1 MPPEAWCPSPHR
13 LRQRVAPRLFVT
25 TLVSWM
31 EYSFDEGYLKV
42 AFMEIHQIPL
52 LRNPVMIVAFSG
64 WNDAAEAA
72 SGALEHLLSG
82 WREKMDEVVP
92 ELIADVDSEDFYDFQ
107 VNRPQVSIDE
117 SEIRSI
123 TWPATQVFGLS
134 VPSMNRDLVIV
145 TGVEPSMRW
154 KSFTGDLLD
163 LADDL
168 EVSLV
173 ITLGSLLADTPH
185 SRPITVTGTGAHPS
199 IASRLGVSVS
209 KYEGPTGI
217 LAIIQDGCM
226 RRGIDAISL
235 WAAVPHYAA
244 SSPSPKATLALI
256 NTLEEFLN
264 ISIPL
269 GDLPDRA
276 DSWEK
281 EVNDLAAEDTEIAEY
296 VKALEESKDAAE
308 LPEVSGD
315 SIAKEF
321 ERYLRRQKED

>member
-1 MPPEAWCPSPHR
+1 
-13 LRQRVAPRLFVT
+13 
-25 TLVSWM
+25 M

-72 SGALEHLLSG
+72 SGAVEHLLSG
-82 WREKMDEVVP
+82 WRDKSDEVVP

-107 VNRPQVSIDE
+107 VNRPQVSIDD

-123 TWPATQVFGLS
+123 TWPTTQVFGLAI
-134 VPSMNRDLVIV
+134 PSMQRDLVIV

-154 KSFTGDLLD
+154 KNFTADLLD

-173 ITLGSLLADTPH
+173 MTLGSLLADTPH

-217 LAIIQDGCM
+217 LGIIQDGCM

-256 NTLEEFLN
+256 NTIEEFLD
-264 ISIPL
+264 ISIPMS
-269 GDLPDRA
+269 DLPERSDA
-276 DSWEK
+276 WEK
-281 EVNDLAAEDTEIAEY
+281 EVDGLAAEDSEVAEY

-308 LPEVSGD
+308 LPDVSGD

-321 ERYLRRQKED
+321 ERYLRRHQED

>member
-1 MPPEAWCPSPHR
+1 
-13 LRQRVAPRLFVT
+13 
-25 TLVSWM
+25 M

-72 SGALEHLLSG
+72 SGAVEHLLSG
-82 WREKMDEVVP
+82 WRDKSDEVVP

-107 VNRPQVSIDE
+107 VNRPQVSIDD

-123 TWPATQVFGLS
+123 TWPTTQVFGLAI
-134 VPSMNRDLVIV
+134 PSMQRDLVIV

-154 KSFTGDLLD
+154 KNFTADLLD

-173 ITLGSLLADTPH
+173 MTLGSLLADTPH

-217 LAIIQDGCM
+217 LGIIQDGCM

-235 WAAVPHYAA
+235 WAAIPHYAA

-256 NTLEEFLN
+256 NTIEEFLD
-264 ISIPL
+264 ISIPMS
-269 GDLPDRA
+269 DLPERSDA
-276 DSWEK
+276 WEK
-281 EVNDLAAEDTEIAEY
+281 EVDELAAEDSEVAEY

-308 LPEVSGD
+308 LPDVSGD

-321 ERYLRRQKED
+321 ERYLRRHQED

>member
-1 MPPEAWCPSPHR
+1 
-13 LRQRVAPRLFVT
+13 
-25 TLVSWM
+25 
-31 EYSFDEGYLKV
+31 
-42 AFMEIHQIPL
+42 MEIHQIPL

-72 SGALEHLLSG
+72 SGTVEHLLSG
-82 WREKMDEVVP
+82 WRDKSDDVLP
-92 ELIADVDSEDFYDFQ
+92 ELIAQVESEDFYDFQ

-117 SEIRSI
+117 SQIRSI
-123 TWPATQVFGLS
+123 TWPSTQVFGLA
-134 VPSMNRDLVIV
+134 VPSMPRDLVIV

-154 KSFTGDLLD
+154 KSFTSDLLD

-173 ITLGSLLADTPH
+173 VTLGSLLADTPH
-185 SRPITVTGTGAHPS
+185 TRPITVSGTGAHPS
-199 IASRLGVSVS
+199 IADRLGVSVS

-217 LAIIQDGCM
+217 LGIIQDACM
-226 RRGIDAISL
+226 RRGVDAISL

-244 SSPSPKATLALI
+244 SSPSPKATLALV
-256 NTLEEFLN
+256 NTLEEFLDV
-264 ISIPL
+264 SIPL
-269 GDLPDRA
+269 SDLPERA
-276 DSWEK
+276 DIWEK
-281 EVNDLAAEDTEIAEY
+281 EVNDLAAEDSEVADY

>member
-1 MPPEAWCPSPHR
+1 
-13 LRQRVAPRLFVT
+13 
-25 TLVSWM
+25 
-31 EYSFDEGYLKV
+31 
-42 AFMEIHQIPL
+42 MEIHQIPL
-52 LRNPVMIVAFSG
+52 LRDPVMVVAFSG

-72 SGALEHLLSG
+72 SGAVEHLLSG
-82 WREKMDEVVP
+82 WKDKNDDVLP
-92 ELIADVDSEDFYDFQ
+92 QLIAEVESEDFYDFQ

-117 SEIRSI
+117 SQIRSI
-123 TWPATQVFGLS
+123 TWPSTQIFGLAI
-134 VPSMNRDLVIV
+134 PSMSRDLVIV

-154 KSFTGDLLD
+154 KSFASDLLD

-173 ITLGSLLADTPH
+173 VTLGSLLADTPH
-185 SRPITVTGTGAHPS
+185 SRPITVTGTGAHPA
-199 IASRLGVSVS
+199 IADRLGVSVS
-209 KYEGPTGI
+209 RYEGPTGI
-217 LAIIQDGCM
+217 LGIIQDGCM
-226 RRGIDAISL
+226 RRGIDAVSL

-256 NTLEEFLN
+256 NTLEEFLD

-269 GDLPDRA
+269 SDLPERS

-281 EVNDLAAEDTEIAEY
+281 EVDELAAEDVEVAEY

>member
-1 MPPEAWCPSPHR
+1 
-13 LRQRVAPRLFVT
+13 
-25 TLVSWM
+25 
-31 EYSFDEGYLKV
+31 
-42 AFMEIHQIPL
+42 MEIHQIPL

-72 SGALEHLLSG
+72 SGAVEHLLSG
-82 WREKMDEVVP
+82 WRDKSDDVLP
-92 ELIADVDSEDFYDFQ
+92 ELIAQVESEDFYDFQ

-117 SEIRSI
+117 SQIRSI
-123 TWPATQVFGLS
+123 TWPSTQVFGLA
-134 VPSMNRDLVIV
+134 VPSMPRDLVIV

-154 KSFTGDLLD
+154 KSFTSDLLD

-173 ITLGSLLADTPH
+173 VTLGSLLADTPH
-185 SRPITVTGTGAHPS
+185 TRPITVSGTGAHPS
-199 IASRLGVSVS
+199 IADRLGVSVS

-217 LAIIQDGCM
+217 LGIIQDACM
-226 RRGIDAISL
+226 RRGVDAISL

-244 SSPSPKATLALI
+244 SSPSPKATLALV
-256 NTLEEFLN
+256 NTLEEFLDV
-264 ISIPL
+264 SIPL
-269 GDLPDRA
+269 SDLPERA
-276 DSWEK
+276 DIWER
-281 EVNDLAAEDTEIAEY
+281 EVNDLAAEDSEVADY

>member
-1 MPPEAWCPSPHR
+1 
-13 LRQRVAPRLFVT
+13 
-25 TLVSWM
+25 M

-72 SGALEHLLSG
+72 SGAVEHLLSG
-82 WREKMDEVVP
+82 WRDKSDEVVP

-107 VNRPQVSIDE
+107 VNRPQVSIDD

-123 TWPATQVFGLS
+123 TWPTTQVFGLAI
-134 VPSMNRDLVIV
+134 PSMQRDLVIV

-154 KSFTGDLLD
+154 KNFTADLLD

-173 ITLGSLLADTPH
+173 MTLGSLLADTPH

-217 LAIIQDGCM
+217 LGIIQDGCM

-256 NTLEEFLN
+256 NTIEEFLD
-264 ISIPL
+264 ISIPMS
-269 GDLPDRA
+269 DLPERSDA
-276 DSWEK
+276 WEK
-281 EVNDLAAEDTEIAEY
+281 EVDEIASEDSDVAEY

-308 LPEVSGD
+308 LPDVSGD

-321 ERYLRRQKED
+321 ERYLRRHQED